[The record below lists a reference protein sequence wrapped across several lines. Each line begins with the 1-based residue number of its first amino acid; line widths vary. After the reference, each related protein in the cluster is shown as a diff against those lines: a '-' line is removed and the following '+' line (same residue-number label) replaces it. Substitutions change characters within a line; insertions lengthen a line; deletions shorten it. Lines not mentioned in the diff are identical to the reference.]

1 MATSGSF
8 NTTTY
13 KGRYLTFSWERISYS
28 VEENFS
34 EISWTIKGGGS
45 APSSYYYA
53 APFEL
58 LIDDN
63 LVWSSSNRIQLG
75 DGTEVATG
83 IRRLWHYNDGT
94 CDFKAEINGAIY
106 STSYNVNGSDSYWLE
121 PIPRASTFSLSKSSI
136 NMGEKLTINITRASD
151 NFKHKLWYKMNN
163 SSWVVIAN
171 GVGTSYTWTVPLSLA
186 ENIPNTTS
194 GIVTIAVETFN
205 NTTLIGETRA
215 TFTANV
221 PASVAPSISSITIS
235 DPNGYAS
242 KYSGYV
248 QTKSKVKIQV
258 SASGAYSSTIKSV
271 SINDG
276 MGNSSNSNP
285 YTSNVISVGGG
296 SKKVTVKVTDSRGRT
311 KTKTADFTVL
321 GYSSPKISSLSASRC
336 NASGTA
342 DDVGSFVKISYNASI
357 TALNN
362 ENGTKYKLEYKSQ
375 DSSTWTDLFGENS
388 PTSYSASGSVIAI
401 ADTEKSY
408 DIRFTATDD
417 FKSSSKTIKLSTAF
431 VLMDFNASGKGIGIG
446 KVSEKN
452 AFECALPAEFSS
464 IKTTSGADLDTV
476 KTKAYGSLKST
487 YFNNVIGTSSA
498 YPVVDISSI
507 PVGTIMRIEVGIPID
522 NATSQTIAW
531 FSYRTLKSNNETDY
545 LMNVGGYYYSPN
557 YNASIFINLSKTRVT
572 INDAWTKV
580 IGGANGAIVN
590 NLKSKAR
597 IYVYTENL

>member
-8 NTTTY
+8 NTSSY
-13 KGRYLTFSWERISYS
+13 NGRYLTFEWERISYS

-58 LIDDN
+58 WIDDN
-63 LVWSSSNRIQLG
+63 LIWSSSNRIQLG

-83 IRRLWHYNDGT
+83 IRRLWHYNDGS
-94 CDFKAEINGAIY
+94 CDFKAYVRGAIY
-106 STSYNVNGSDSYWLE
+106 STSYNVEGSETYWLE

-136 NMGEKLTINITRASD
+136 NMGEKLTINITRAAG
-151 NFKHKLWYKMNN
+151 NFTHKLWYKMNN

-258 SASGAYSSTIKSV
+258 SASGVYSSTIKSIQ
-271 SINDG
+271 INDG
-276 MGNSSNSNP
+276 MGIVSNLNP

-362 ENGTKYKLEYKSQ
+362 ENGTTYKLEYKSQ
-375 DSSTWTDLFGENS
+375 DSSTWTDLFSENS

-408 DIRFTATDD
+408 DIRFTATDN

-464 IKTTSGADLDTV
+464 IKTTSGADLDAV
-476 KTKAYGSLKST
+476 KAKAYGSLKST
-487 YFNNVIGTSSA
+487 FFANATGTSSA

-545 LMNVGGYYYSPN
+545 LMNVGGYYYSTN

-580 IGGANGAIVN
+580 IGGANGAAVN